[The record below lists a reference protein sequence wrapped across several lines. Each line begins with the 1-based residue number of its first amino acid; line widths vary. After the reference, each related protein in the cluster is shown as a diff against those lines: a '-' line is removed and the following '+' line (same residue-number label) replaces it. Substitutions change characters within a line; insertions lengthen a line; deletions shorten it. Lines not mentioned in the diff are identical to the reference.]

1 MKRLLLLVVL
11 FTISCNIISKNRYG
25 IKKQKVESP
34 ERIKEWLN
42 SRQLNT
48 ENVFAIVPEYWM
60 EYSLLTQNAPLLF
73 DKHSGRFLAIGFTNG
88 KFDPANSEKLFA
100 DILPYP
106 LLKIK
111 PDSFLISR
119 TSTIPEGYTI
129 KDRNKFTTRY
139 DTTSITLN
147 NIRQVIRTLSG
158 APVTVQLEDDVD
170 YILIIPFAV
179 YLGNKEQS
187 KALTQYYYSALTNRF
202 SKIRILFLN
211 LDKQEWWAEQWKKT
225 NTTKYN

>member
-1 MKRLLLLVVL
+1 MNKLLLLVIF
-11 FTISCNIISKNRYG
+11 FTSSCNFISKNQYG
-25 IKKQKVESP
+25 IKKQRVETP
-34 ERIKEWLN
+34 EKIKGWLS
-42 SRQLNT
+42 SRQLNP
-48 ENVFAIVPEYWM
+48 ENVFTIVPEYWM

-88 KFDPANSEKLFA
+88 KFAPANPEKLFT

-106 LLKIK
+106 LLKIN

-119 TSTIPEGYTI
+119 TTIIPEGYTI
-129 KDRNKFTTRY
+129 KDRDKFTNRY
-139 DTTSITLN
+139 DTTYITLN

-158 APVTVQLEDDVD
+158 ASVTVQLEEDAD
-170 YILIIPFAV
+170 YILIIPFAI

-187 KALTQYYYSALTNRF
+187 KTVSQFYYSALTNRF
-202 SKIRILFLN
+202 SKIQILFLN
-211 LDKQEWWAEQWKKT
+211 LDKQEWWSEQWKKI

>member
-1 MKRLLLLVVL
+1 MNRFLLLII
-11 FTISCNIISKNRYG
+11 FFATSCNLISKNRYG
-25 IKKQKVESP
+25 IKKQKVETP

-48 ENVFAIVPEYWM
+48 ENIFTILPEYWM

-88 KFDPANSEKLFA
+88 KFDPSNPEKLFT

-119 TSTIPEGYTI
+119 TTIFPEGSTI
-129 KDRNKFTTRY
+129 KDRDKFTTLY
-139 DTTSITLN
+139 DTTYITLN

-158 APVTVQLEDDVD
+158 APATVQLEEDVD
-170 YILIIPFAV
+170 YILIIPFAL
-179 YLGNKEQS
+179 YFGNKEQS
-187 KALTQYYYSALTNRF
+187 KAISQYYYSALTNRF
-202 SKIRILFLN
+202 SKLRILFLN
-211 LDKQEWWAEQWKKT
+211 LDKQEWWADQWKKT